1 MIVNI
6 DFFEKYTTIKKIVVI
21 EYIKQ
26 KFGDIDLDFYAVVED
41 LLSSSDQLLVATAH
55 GYKSNFDIM
64 LSVADEISTTDQ
76 FRLIYQ
82 EQICLIENIN
92 DLSTYISNALNY
104 LREVTGADISY
115 TGIKTLSKEEIKNK
129 LLLSMG
135 LNINIESHREYIEQ
149 LLALFPNQTSHEY
162 ISFDNID
169 DLPEDCQIEITS
181 YARQEKIIVDKSLFQ
196 TTLDSE
202 RNYLEQYFLRSI
214 ILERFYIDDL
224 DYFQAWAKVDIEN
237 YLN

>member
-6 DFFEKYTTIKKIVVI
+6 DFFEKHTMIKKIAVI

-26 KFGDIDLDFYAVVED
+26 KFGDIDLDFYVVVED
-41 LLSSSDQLLVATAH
+41 LLASSDQSLVDTAH

-64 LSVADEISTTDQ
+64 LSVSDEIITTDQ

-82 EQICLIENIN
+82 GQICSIENIS
-92 DLSTYISNALNY
+92 DLRTHISNALNY
-104 LREVTGADISY
+104 LLEVTGAGISY
-115 TGIKTLSKEEIKNK
+115 IGIKTLSKEQIKNK

-162 ISFDNID
+162 ISFNNVD

-181 YARQEKIIVDKSLFQ
+181 YARQEKIIVDKSSFQ
-196 TTLDSE
+196 TTLDAE

-224 DYFQAWAKVDIEN
+224 EYFQVWKKVDIEN